1 VLQFTDGQTAKI
13 SALVPGA
20 AEGTFTLNGN
30 ADRKLC
36 RRTGDPHQEVG
47 VHDEHGDQSRRD
59 HQGSRRYSG
68 LVIVS
73 GA

>member
-30 ADRKLC
+30 TLIGNFAGEQVTLTRK
-36 RRTGDPHQEVG
+36 
-47 VHDEHGDQSRRD
+47 
-59 HQGSRRYSG
+59 
-68 LVIVS
+68 
-73 GA
+73 